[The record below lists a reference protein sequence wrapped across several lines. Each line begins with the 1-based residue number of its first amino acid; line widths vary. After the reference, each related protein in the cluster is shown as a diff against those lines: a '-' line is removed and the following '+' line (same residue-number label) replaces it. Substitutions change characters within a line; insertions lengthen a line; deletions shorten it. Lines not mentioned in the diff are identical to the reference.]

1 MMSAGSTAAALYLLA
16 LAVLN
21 INCFVVNEITP
32 WLPTSIPFHHL
43 PQNKLLFTTLCHSK
57 FHASM
62 KCKFKANCN
71 VFCSDTNG
79 EFSFYR
85 IRAEAFL
92 PQIGDFKNCWT
103 INPRKNIILEPGTVL
118 SSSPNYRA
126 NRTLDNLKDGI
137 YYNTLDDS
145 VHLRGPGLV
154 YILIDFGQKILLKKI
169 NVYPSTYGSQEHRL
183 SNVLITTGT
192 SLMNSSFSHFS
203 EIGFIKTPPE
213 IQGSFFSINLINPI
227 SARYI
232 ALQKYNID
240 LQVGHIQVYLW
251 S

>member
-43 PQNKLLFTTLCHSK
+43 PQSKLLFTTLCHSK

-103 INPRKNIILEPGTVL
+103 RNPRKNIILEQELFFLLHRIIEPTGRWIILKMAFIIIL
-118 SSSPNYRA
+118 SM
-126 NRTLDNLKDGI
+126 TQCI
-137 YYNTLDDS
+137 
-145 VHLRGPGLV
+145 
-154 YILIDFGQKILLKKI
+154 
-169 NVYPSTYGSQEHRL
+169 
-183 SNVLITTGT
+183 
-192 SLMNSSFSHFS
+192 
-203 EIGFIKTPPE
+203 
-213 IQGSFFSINLINPI
+213 
-227 SARYI
+227 
-232 ALQKYNID
+232 
-240 LQVGHIQVYLW
+240 
-251 S
+251 